1 MDRILSGCF
10 DCWAAH
16 SLPQWSNSMIACFD
30 AHYDDQTATAAAIVF
45 HDWEDDTTI
54 DQFTVKVTDVGDYR
68 PGSFYERELKPLQE
82 LLPLISYPV
91 RYFVIDA
98 YCHLSDDGSPGLGA
112 YLHEL
117 LPDDSVVIGVA
128 KNRFRDTCHA
138 IELLRGT
145 SNRPLFIT
153 SIGID
158 YQSAADHIKSMVG
171 NHRIPTVLK
180 NVDRLARNG

>member
-1 MDRILSGCF
+1 
-10 DCWAAH
+10 
-16 SLPQWSNSMIACFD
+16 MIACFD
-30 AHYDDQTATAAAIVF
+30 AHYDDCSAIAASIVI
-45 HDWEDDTTI
+45 HRWEDEITV
-54 DQFTVKVTDVGDYR
+54 DQFTVKVADVGDYR
-68 PGSFYERELKPLQE
+68 PGRFYERELKPLHE

-112 YLHEL
+112 HLHQL

-128 KNRFRDTCHA
+128 KNRFQDTRHA
-138 IELLRGT
+138 VELFRGD

-158 YQSAADHIKSMVG
+158 YQAAADHVKSMAG
-171 NHRIPTVLK
+171 EHRIPTILK
-180 NVDRLARNG
+180 TVDRLARNGERTKR